1 MPRLIRMEAGRAS
14 ARHLGSMSQSGVTGV
29 PGATGPSRTQWLVIT
44 AVLVGLALIVG
55 GLLYLLPVL
64 QLLGDHDAA
73 PVRGVPAPAHAPP
86 PLGSKQRIN
95 ILLLGSDND
104 QKFQQNA
111 LLSQTMIV
119 VSVDPAH
126 HQVALL
132 SLPRDLWVDI
142 PGHGIGKIDLA
153 YARGGASL
161 ARATVEK
168 AFGIPIHYYAWIGLK
183 GLVRVVDRVGG
194 IDVDVVRPVLDDNY
208 PNDFNDSGYGTERVY
223 LAAGPQHLDGRHAL
237 QYVRSPHG
245 DLLSD
250 FGRSIRQQQV
260 LLALRQRAEGMD
272 LVTALPAF
280 AKDLNGHV
288 KTDLDLVRV
297 TQLGLFMRGLGKDDV
312 RQAYIT
318 PYVRDATSPD
328 GQQILLAD
336 WPAVNRY
343 LRQLFGGDLLP

>member
-1 MPRLIRMEAGRAS
+1 MNHSPA
-14 ARHLGSMSQSGVTGV
+14 TGV
-29 PGATGPSRTQWLVIT
+29 PDAPGSRRARWIALGAIAFALV
-44 AVLVGLALIVG
+44 LIG
-55 GLLYLLPVL
+55 GFLLYLSPVL
-64 QLLGDHDAA
+64 
-73 PVRGVPAPAHAPP
+73 
-86 PLGSKQRIN
+86 
-95 ILLLGSDND
+95 
-104 QKFQQNA
+104 A
-111 LLSQTMIV
+111 LLEPHDQS
-119 VSVDPAH
+119 
-126 HQVALL
+126 
-132 SLPRDLWVDI
+132 
-142 PGHGIGKIDLA
+142 PG
-153 YARGGASL
+153 RV

-168 AFGIPIHYYAWIGLK
+168 AFKIPIHYYAWVGLN

-194 IDVDVVRPVLDDNY
+194 IDLDVLHPVLDDNY
-208 PNDFNDSGYGTERVY
+208 PNDFSDSGYGTERVY

-237 QYVRSPHG
+237 QYVRSRHG

-260 LLALRQRAEGMD
+260 LLALQQRAEGMD
-272 LVTALPAF
+272 LVTALPSF
-280 AKDLNGHV
+280 ARDLNGHV

-297 TQLGLFMRGLGKDDV
+297 TQLGLFMRSLGKDDV